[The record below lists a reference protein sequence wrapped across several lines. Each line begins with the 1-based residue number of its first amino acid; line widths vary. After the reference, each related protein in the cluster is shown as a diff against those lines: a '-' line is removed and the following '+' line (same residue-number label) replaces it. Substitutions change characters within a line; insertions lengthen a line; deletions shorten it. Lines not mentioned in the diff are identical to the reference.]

1 MLSDLADNVQLRELL
16 AAPQWPEI
24 AGPPRAW
31 LGSAVAITDPTAA
44 AFLRQSGCNLLLAG
58 HREEAA
64 LGVMSAC
71 LLSLAAQTCP
81 LDFRRRRPPIA
92 VLRSRRHAARRPGGR
107 LLGQPIAGAA
117 ARHPPRRAAQA
128 PEVLA
133 ELAAELARR
142 QEAAATQSPPVY
154 LLIYNAGRFRDLRKE
169 EEFSFGGSDDSKPA
183 SPAKQ
188 FATIVREGPA
198 VGIHTLMWCDSYST
212 LNRLLDRQALRD
224 FELRV
229 LFQMNATDSANL
241 MESPDASRLGVHRAI
256 FYDEGQG
263 RSEKF
268 RPYGLPSADWL
279 TTIRGQLH
287 GRNGSG

>member
-1 MLSDLADNVQLRELL
+1 M
-16 AAPQWPEI
+16 
-24 AGPPRAW
+24 
-31 LGSAVAITDPTAA
+31 
-44 AFLRQSGCNLLLAG
+44 
-58 HREEAA
+58 
-64 LGVMSAC
+64 
-71 LLSLAAQTCP
+71 
-81 LDFRRRRPPIA
+81 
-92 VLRSRRHAARRPGGR
+92 
-107 LLGQPIAGAA
+107 
-117 ARHPPRRAAQA
+117 
-128 PEVLA
+128 
-133 ELAAELARR
+133 
-142 QEAAATQSPPVY
+142 Y
-154 LLIYNAGRFRDLRKE
+154 LLIYNGGRFRDLRKE
-169 EEFSFGGSDDSKPA
+169 EEFSFGSSDDGKPP

-279 TTIRGQLH
+279 ASRPPPVARAEGKLLRPAVARRRH
-287 GRNGSG
+287 